1 MAPILPLCDASPRAC
16 RCAGSTLAELLI
28 VGGLIATLHAL
39 AIPYLLAT
47 LDESRAVAA
56 ARYMSAR
63 LYRTRTEALGRSS
76 NVGLRFVQTK
86 DGYAYTVHADG
97 NGNGLRT
104 QDIQRG
110 IDREISPAERLRDHF
125 SGIDFGVAP
134 DVPSVEPGGSPPG
147 GDPIRVGVSNI
158 VSFSA
163 LGTATPGSLYILSP
177 RGAQYALR
185 ILGETGRTRLLRFN
199 SRTRRWLPL

>member
-1 MAPILPLCDASPRAC
+1 MATILTLRDASPRAC
-16 RCAGSTLAELLI
+16 GSAGSTLTELMI
-28 VGGLIATLHAL
+28 MTGLIAVLHAIG
-39 AIPYLLAT
+39 IPFLLAT

-56 ARYMSAR
+56 ARYMSTR
-63 LYRTRTEALGRSS
+63 LYRTRTEALSRSS
-76 NVGLRFVQTK
+76 NVGLRFVQTR
-86 DGYAYTVHADG
+86 DGYAYAVHTDG

-125 SGIDFGVAP
+125 SGVDFGVAP
-134 DVPSVEPGGSPPG
+134 DIPSVEPGGNPPG
-147 GDPIRVGVSNI
+147 GDPIRVGASNI

-163 LGTATPGSLYILSP
+163 LGTATPGSLYIRSP

-199 SRTRRWLPL
+199 VRTRRWLPL